1 MRLNPSTSWTK
12 SSPAFRTT
20 SSIQREH
27 SRNVQKGRR
36 KSAFFFSKLQLGANE
51 VKLKLPVIIPVGA
64 GHVRDSLTYAIQIF
78 PSKLSFA
85 RLYPACRLNR
95 AHRDF
100 DCTITTIMTVF
111 TACLSGADFVAC
123 AAHK

>member
-12 SSPAFRTT
+12 SSPAFPTT
-20 SSIQREH
+20 SKVSREH

-64 GHVRDSLTYAIQIF
+64 GHARDSLNYAIQIF
-78 PSKLSFA
+78 LSKLISFA
-85 RLYPACRLNR
+85 
-95 AHRDF
+95 
-100 DCTITTIMTVF
+100 
-111 TACLSGADFVAC
+111 
-123 AAHK
+123 